1 MRPRFVKLDFEAAY
15 DDYFILATVSPI
27 QTLVC
32 EDRCGALDRQ
42 RHEVGLPADAT
53 KRSYSLFRVVFL
65 QISGACRLADR
76 TRPAVASLWS
86 QATLLF
92 TISSTGCENV
102 VKL

>member
-15 DDYFILATVSPI
+15 DDYFILATVSQI

-32 EDRCGALDRQ
+32 GALDPQ
-42 RHEVGLPADAT
+42 RHEVGLPVDAT
-53 KRSYSLFRVVFL
+53 KRFYSLFRIVFL

-76 TRPAVASLWS
+76 TRPVVASLWS

>member
-15 DDYFILATVSPI
+15 DDYFILATVSQI
-27 QTLVC
+27 QTVVC
-32 EDRCGALDRQ
+32 EDRCGALDPQ
-42 RHEVGLPADAT
+42 RHEVRLPVDAT
-53 KRSYSLFRVVFL
+53 KRFYSLFRIVFL

>member
-1 MRPRFVKLDFEAAY
+1 MRPQFVKLDFEAAY
-15 DDYFILATVSPI
+15 DDYFILATVSQI

-32 EDRCGALDRQ
+32 GALDPQ
-42 RHEVGLPADAT
+42 RHEVRLPVDAT
-53 KRSYSLFRVVFL
+53 KRFYSLFRIVFL